1 MWTFGALAARYY
13 SNSRS
18 LQAFDSALESI
29 QEDASHSHVE
39 ELDRLLLVLA
49 PIKESISNRISVS
62 LKLDDDGV
70 LVILHQRHV
79 SDWQVYR
86 GNLLKSIQKIE
97 SSQLPNSKEEWE
109 MLNDVADA
117 LDAQCTHLF
126 RRMSGRT

>member
-1 MWTFGALAARYY
+1 M
-13 SNSRS
+13 
-18 LQAFDSALESI
+18 
-29 QEDASHSHVE
+29 
-39 ELDRLLLVLA
+39 VLA

-70 LVILHQRHV
+70 LEILHQRHV

-86 GNLLKSIQKIE
+86 GNLLKLIQKIE